1 MVSSNP
7 FGRCFFFLDAEG
19 EKKIKK
25 LKNSSYDPTLFGT
38 SGNMTVNG
46 TLTCVSEVSG
56 DSAIGKRGLGAG
68 QQNGVNLNS
77 LPYAINNGKYINENK
92 RGPFCGLT

>member
-1 MVSSNP
+1 
-7 FGRCFFFLDAEG
+7 
-19 EKKIKK
+19 
-25 LKNSSYDPTLFGT
+25 
-38 SGNMTVNG
+38 MTVNG

-56 DSAIGKRGLGAG
+56 DSAIGKRG